1 MTSLCCKVLEA
12 LAGKTLATA
21 ESCTGGGIGAALTAI
36 PGSSAVYKG
45 GIISYTNW
53 VKHNLLGVDQH
64 LLDTLGA
71 VSAPVAEAMAKG
83 AREAI
88 QADIAVSVTGL
99 AGPGGDEFGNP
110 VGLVFIGYSDAGK
123 TLSRRFL
130 FPGSREEIRQNAY
143 NLNIPRYVD
152 SSEKAEQ
159 WEVYATM
166 FGGIPMT
173 EISELDAYWNA
184 FPNLKEALFTDVEAP
199 YTSLVVDEI
208 REAIKNHPDVKAFEA
223 HFEQAFAS
231 FGAYLKE
238 ELIQKMSD
246 DTYLVE
252 GSMKLDDINDALG
265 TDLTSEDYDSIGGLI
280 IDCLDRLPEDG
291 EEVTLENGIHLKV
304 QGIDQ
309 NRIIKVLMTIPEPAE
324 EHDAGSAEISEDHE

>member
-130 FPGSREEIRQNAY
+130 CPGSREEIRQAAC
-143 NLNIPRYVD
+143 R
-152 SSEKAEQ
+152 
-159 WEVYATM
+159 
-166 FGGIPMT
+166 
-173 EISELDAYWNA
+173 
-184 FPNLKEALFTDVEAP
+184 EALKF
-199 YTSLVVDEI
+199 I
-208 REAIKNHPDVKAFEA
+208 
-223 HFEQAFAS
+223 
-231 FGAYLKE
+231 
-238 ELIQKMSD
+238 
-246 DTYLVE
+246 
-252 GSMKLDDINDALG
+252 LDN
-265 TDLTSEDYDSIGGLI
+265 
-280 IDCLDRLPEDG
+280 
-291 EEVTLENGIHLKV
+291 N
-304 QGIDQ
+304 
-309 NRIIKVLMTIPEPAE
+309 
-324 EHDAGSAEISEDHE
+324 